1 MVYTHKLLKCTYR
14 DKLRFSILSTILVDV
29 FYFFINLFNN
39 YQAINFKDIW
49 IVTINSF
56 IFSALLSIATSQYKD
71 FKISMQLGFSRST
84 LWKSRLIE
92 LTLQSIMLIV
102 YILSVI
108 KVQEISCDVP
118 KMLATFCSVAC
129 VTWIGLSTI
138 LALASL
144 LALYK
149 ILGKLLVAAGL
160 YFTFTLIVKLQTQTN
175 ISTFIFNKIF
185 SSNFYVEFF
194 SIGILWIV
202 VMLLISYILTLKT
215 QIHRS

>member
-1 MVYTHKLLKCTYR
+1 MAYIHKLLKCTYR
-14 DKLRFSILSTILVDV
+14 DKLRFTICFTVFIDV
-29 FYFFINLFNN
+29 SYFFINLFNN

-49 IVTINSF
+49 IITINSF

-118 KMLATFCSVAC
+118 KTIATFCSVVC

-138 LALASL
+138 
-144 LALYK
+144 
-149 ILGKLLVAAGL
+149 
-160 YFTFTLIVKLQTQTN
+160 
-175 ISTFIFNKIF
+175 
-185 SSNFYVEFF
+185 
-194 SIGILWIV
+194 
-202 VMLLISYILTLKT
+202 
-215 QIHRS
+215 